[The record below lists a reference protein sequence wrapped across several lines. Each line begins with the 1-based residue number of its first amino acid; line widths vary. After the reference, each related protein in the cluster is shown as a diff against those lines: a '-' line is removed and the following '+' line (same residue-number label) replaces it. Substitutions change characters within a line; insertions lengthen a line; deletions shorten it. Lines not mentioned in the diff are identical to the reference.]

1 MPRWAAASAVA
12 PAVGWCD
19 GPASRYPHNQ
29 VVYIASYPTNDGQP
43 GAGSGRRPPTAAL
56 SCTCGTPDEPGAQQ
70 PKDVWM
76 LEMVTATRFDR
87 RMTNGK
93 TKPCLMACD
102 CDDGAEVEVVVK
114 LFGRL

>member
-1 MPRWAAASAVA
+1 
-12 PAVGWCD
+12 
-19 GPASRYPHNQ
+19 
-29 VVYIASYPTNDGQP
+29 
-43 GAGSGRRPPTAAL
+43 
-56 SCTCGTPDEPGAQQ
+56 
-70 PKDVWM
+70 M

-114 LFGRL
+114 LSGGCERSIGGLATERVNDFAAPFVMNLLCKSLAYSGRQSPMAVG

>member
-1 MPRWAAASAVA
+1 
-12 PAVGWCD
+12 
-19 GPASRYPHNQ
+19 
-29 VVYIASYPTNDGQP
+29 
-43 GAGSGRRPPTAAL
+43 
-56 SCTCGTPDEPGAQQ
+56 
-70 PKDVWM
+70 M